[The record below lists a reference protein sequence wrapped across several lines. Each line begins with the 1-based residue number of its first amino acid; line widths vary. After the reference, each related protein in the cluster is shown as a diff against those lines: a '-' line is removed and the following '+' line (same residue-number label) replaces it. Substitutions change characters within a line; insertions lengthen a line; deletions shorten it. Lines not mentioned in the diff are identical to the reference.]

1 VSVVEQT
8 TVRTA
13 VIEATRALHV
23 AGVPSPRH
31 DAEELLGWLLDCP
44 RSELW
49 RHQDQPV
56 PDRYDELVQTR
67 ASRVPLQHITGRA
80 YFRHL
85 VLAVGP
91 GVFVPRPETE
101 IVVEHA
107 LHEMRALQLADAVV
121 VDLCSGSGAI
131 ALSIADEAPAMVS
144 GHLEVHA
151 VEADDDAIAWLRHNC
166 ADSAVV
172 VHHADLA
179 APLGDLAGR
188 VDLVVA
194 NPPYIPL
201 EAVPRDLEVAR
212 HDPSMALYSGA
223 DGLDHIRAVERSA
236 ARLLRSGGAVVV
248 EHSDEQGAAATR
260 VFGASTWCDVLD
272 HQDLTG
278 RDRFVSARRAG

>member
-1 VSVVEQT
+1 MNVDEQT
-8 TVRTA
+8 TVRVA
-13 VIEATRALHV
+13 VDDATSTLAA
-23 AGVPSPRH
+23 AGVPSPRY
-31 DAEELLGWLLDCP
+31 DAEELLGWLLGCP
-44 RSELW
+44 RSDLW
-49 RHQDQPV
+49 RHQEQPV
-56 PDRYDELVQTR
+56 PERYDELVQTR

-80 YFRHL
+80 YFRHV

-107 LHEMRALQLADAVV
+107 LDVLRAMNRRDAVV

-131 ALSIADEAPAMVS
+131 ALSIAREAAAIS

-151 VEADDDAIAWLRHNC
+151 VEADGAAVEWLRRNC
-166 ADSAVV
+166 AGDSAVT
-172 VHHADLA
+172 VHHDDLA
-179 APLGDLAGR
+179 TPLGDLAGR

-201 EAVPRDLEVAR
+201 GAVPRDPEVAA
-212 HDPSMALYSGA
+212 HDPSAALYSGA

-236 ARLLRSGGAVVV
+236 ARLLRPGGAVVV
-248 EHSDEQGAAATR
+248 EHSDEQGAAAVR
-260 VFGASTWCDVLD
+260 VFGSATWCDVLD

-278 RDRFVSARRAG
+278 RDRFVSARRVG